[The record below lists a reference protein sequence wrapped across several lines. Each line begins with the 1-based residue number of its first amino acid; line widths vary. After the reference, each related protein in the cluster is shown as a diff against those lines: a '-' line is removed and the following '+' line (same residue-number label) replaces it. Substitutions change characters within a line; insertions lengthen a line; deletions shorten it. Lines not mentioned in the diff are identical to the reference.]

1 MAKEKAVLA
10 YSGGLDTS
18 VILTYLKENYNYDV
32 IAVCVNVGQ
41 EEDFDAV
48 EKKAYATGAEK
59 AYIVDVTEELVTD
72 YIWPT
77 LKAGAVYENDYLLG
91 TSFARP
97 ADREGTGQNRSSGR
111 RCGHRSR
118 LHGKVQRS
126 GSF

>member
-77 LKAGAVYENDYLLG
+77 LKAGAVYELSLI
-91 TSFARP
+91 
-97 ADREGTGQNRSSGR
+97 
-111 RCGHRSR
+111 HI
-118 LHGKVQRS
+118 
-126 GSF
+126 

>member
-77 LKAGAVYENDYLLG
+77 LKAGAVYENDY
-91 TSFARP
+91 
-97 ADREGTGQNRSSGR
+97 QNRSSGR

-118 LHGKVQRS
+118 LHGKGQRS